1 MWLFFALGSAF
12 FAGLTA
18 VLSKCGVRRT
28 DSDVATAV
36 RTGVVL
42 LCAWVMVAVTG
53 VPLGPVPAR
62 TAWFLLLSGLS
73 TGASW
78 LCYFRALAAGDVS
91 RVAPVD
97 KCSTGLTVVLAFLV
111 LAEPVSVWKLAGLV
125 LLLAGA
131 VLLALRDGEKRASK
145 GAWLPWAVL
154 SAVFASLTSIFGKIG
169 VTDIDSNLATAL
181 RTGVVLVFAWA
192 LVLGKGKGALAKHI
206 PAKEA
211 GFLLLSGLSTGASW
225 LCYYRAL
232 QTGPASAVAP
242 VDQLS
247 ILVTMA
253 FSVWVLKEKLTRRAA
268 VGLVCLCA
276 GVLCMLIEN

>member
-1 MWLFFALGSAF
+1 MWLCFALASAV
-12 FAGLTA
+12 FAGATA

-42 LCAWVMVAVTG
+42 VCAWGMVAVTG
-53 VPLGPVPAR
+53 APLGPVSAK
-62 TAWFLLLSGLS
+62 TALFLLLSGLS

-78 LCYFRALAAGDVS
+78 VCYFRALAAGDVS

-111 LAEPVSVWKLAGLV
+111 LGEPVTLWKLEGLV
-125 LLLAGA
+125 LLVAGA
-131 VLLALRDGEKRASK
+131 VLLALRPG
-145 GAWLPWAVL
+145 GQQGTGNGPWLLWAAL
-154 SAVFASLTSIFGKIG
+154 SAGFASLTSIFGKIG
-169 VTDIDSNLATAL
+169 VQDIDSNLGTAL

-192 LVLGKGKGALAKHI
+192 LVLARGKGGLVKRI
-206 PAKEA
+206 PREEA
-211 GFLLLSGLSTGASW
+211 GFLVLSGLCTGASW

-247 ILVTMA
+247 ILVSVA
-253 FSVWVLKEKLTRRAA
+253 FSALVLGEKITRRAA
-268 VGLVCLCA
+268 VGLVCLA
-276 GVLCMLIEN
+276 GGILCMLI